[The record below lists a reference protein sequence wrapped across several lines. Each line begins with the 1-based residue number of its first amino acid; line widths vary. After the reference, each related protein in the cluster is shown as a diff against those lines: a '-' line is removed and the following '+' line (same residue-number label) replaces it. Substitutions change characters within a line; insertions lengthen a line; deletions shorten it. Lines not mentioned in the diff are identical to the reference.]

1 MPPLSPP
8 INADPRPIEP
18 EKPLPCDCCDSGCD
32 RCVFELYA
40 EEMAGYEQR
49 LAAWQERNA
58 GVDPK

>member
-8 INADPRPIEP
+8 INADPRPIAP
-18 EKPLPCDCCDSGCD
+18 EKPLPCDCCESGCD
-32 RCVFELYA
+32 RCVFEIYA

-49 LAAWQERNA
+49 LAAWRERNA